1 MPPHPR
7 PHHPCCLD
15 GDSDGEL
22 FVDDSRDRRGSR
34 SPGSVA
40 ASAKAASAYTVNAPS
55 VYRAPAALASPA
67 AAAPAPPRVS
77 SKDAA
82 DALAGAI
89 AVASMEDEGE
99 AEAAKAGEA
108 EAGGAE
114 HSAAADPAPAVGG
127 AEYENMSSHQ
137 AIAGDS
143 STEALSSGA
152 WAKGNL
158 RLGGERVTS
167 IPRDG
172 STLDVRLSCFL
183 FWRGRVVVV
192 RGCVGAGSF
201 FGDGV
206 GVLVS

>member
-1 MPPHPR
+1 M
-7 PHHPCCLD
+7 
-15 GDSDGEL
+15 
-22 FVDDSRDRRGSR
+22 DDSRDRRGSR

-55 VYRAPAALASPA
+55 VYRAPALAPPA
-67 AAAPAPPRVS
+67 AAAPAPPSLS

-89 AVASMEDEGE
+89 AVASMEDEG
-99 AEAAKAGEA
+99 GA

-114 HSAAADPAPAVGG
+114 SAPAPAVGG
-127 AEYENMSSHQ
+127 TEHENMASHQ
-137 AIAGDS
+137 AVAGDS

-152 WAKGNL
+152 WGKGNL

-172 STLDVRLSCFL
+172 STLDVCIFLLFVLAGPLLLLSAC
-183 FWRGRVVVV
+183 GN
-192 RGCVGAGSF
+192 GCALTGDGAGVCWF
-201 FGDGV
+201 PGG
-206 GVLVS
+206 L